1 MPHVNL
7 LSPVGRVMA
16 TRDSVAPEPSASRG
30 CAKPPGHATG
40 RSEAACPC
48 CVHAFVH
55 LPRSPLRRHGVPDV
69 RTDRSAARI
78 RAAVTSVR
86 RCGVVDGPQWAER
99 SPHRCMDRRAS
110 QSNPATECTN
120 RRVRAPSVIP
130 GAFER
135 NVQPPRATPAASPVR
150 ADSISRRAPST
161 CDGQCILRGRG
172 PSPAHDLP
180 RTFHRR
186 PGRYRAEHSS
196 RPRPRAGTRPCGSG
210 HHGSIEV
217 HPGRARAAM
226 TQLCD
231 LSRRSAL

>member
-1 MPHVNL
+1 MA
-7 LSPVGRVMA
+7 RVTA
-16 TRDSVAPEPSASRG
+16 WLRNRRHREDA
-30 CAKPPGHATG
+30 AKPPSHATG

-48 CVHAFVH
+48 CVHAVVH

-99 SPHRCMDRRAS
+99 SPRRCMDRRAS
-110 QSNPATECTN
+110 QSNPATERTN

-135 NVQPPRATPAASPVR
+135 NVQPQRATPSREPGASR
-150 ADSISRRAPST
+150 FISRRAPST
-161 CDGQCILRGRG
+161 CDGRFVLRGRG

-186 PGRYRAEHSS
+186 PGRYRAEHSC
-196 RPRPRAGTRPCGSG
+196 RPRPRAGTRPCRSG
-210 HHGSIEV
+210 HHRSSGV
-217 HPGRARAAM
+217 HPGCPWGAM
-226 TQLCD
+226 TRPRLRTAQHWAARCD